1 MEHVS
6 IKMRYSLKPNYRK
19 SVQGYG
25 FLSFVRKFGEQ
36 YGNKLINNA
45 TKTGINAEK
54 EIQR

>member
-1 MEHVS
+1 
-6 IKMRYSLKPNYRK
+6 MRYSLKPNYRK